1 MKDGGAKAPPKGAI
15 MRILICVLTI
25 VLSMGYVSAQDVTPE
40 PEVIDVPIGNEIP
53 YQRGISVVLYGND
66 TTMDINTVDFFD
78 DLDSRNLGVDSIIF
92 TFPIFMD
99 GANSTVLYEDPEL
112 TPSVENIRI
121 FIREAHSRGYSI
133 WLKPLIDDSRT
144 GTWRGAITPGGDLS
158 NLQALDEWFTSY
170 GALILQYAH
179 LAQEESILGLVIG
192 AELESLDKPQDKY
205 TSRWSSLIAQVR
217 AIYGGNVSYA
227 KNWSPLELPGF
238 AASLDVLMIDA
249 FFDLQDLA
257 NDATSEQISQSW
269 QRNWVGYLQG
279 YAQMLQ
285 MPIMFAEVG
294 IVPRVGAFRT
304 PWNGNNGGA
313 MDFSAQ
319 VRYYQGTCDFLRNFG
334 ESFNFRGAYW
344 WAVGFYDHFEN
355 QRARADEQGILT
367 YNFYDQ
373 PAEETLRQCYRG

>member
-1 MKDGGAKAPPKGAI
+1 MKLAI
-15 MRILICVLTI
+15 TLV
-25 VLSMGYVSAQDVTPE
+25 VVFLSLAGNFANAQEQLPA
-40 PEVIDVPIGNEIP
+40 VPIGIEIP
-53 YQRGISVVLYGND
+53 HMNGVSVVLYGND
-66 TTMDINTVDFFD
+66 TTMAVNTVDFFD
-78 DLDSRNLGVDSIIF
+78 DFESRNLGINSIIF

-121 FIREAHSRGYSI
+121 FISEAHNRGYSI

-158 NLQALDEWFTSY
+158 NLQALDEWFASY
-170 GALILQYAH
+170 SALILQYAL
-179 LAQEESILGLVIG
+179 LAQEENILGLVIG
-192 AELESLDKPQDKY
+192 AELESVDKPQDKY
-205 TSRWSSLIAQVR
+205 ITRWNHLIARVR

-279 YAQMLQ
+279 YAQLLQ